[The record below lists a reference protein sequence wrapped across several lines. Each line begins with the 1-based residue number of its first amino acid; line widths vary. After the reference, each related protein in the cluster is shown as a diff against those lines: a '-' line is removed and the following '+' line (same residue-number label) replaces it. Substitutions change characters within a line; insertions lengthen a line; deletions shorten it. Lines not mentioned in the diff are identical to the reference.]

1 MPTTTIHGKK
11 SSALFLRRIIMSEE
25 YILILFP
32 EVQEYMTEKWF
43 RQECYLCQAFED
55 QEHIDSAYFVPKDR
69 VKKYNDNLKKEK

>member
-1 MPTTTIHGKK
+1 MK
-11 SSALFLRRIIMSEE
+11 MSEE
-25 YILILFP
+25 YILIIFP

-69 VKKYNDNLKKEK
+69 VKEYNDNLKGDKNDNV

>member
-1 MPTTTIHGKK
+1 
-11 SSALFLRRIIMSEE
+11 MSEE

-43 RQECYLCQAFED
+43 RQECYLCQSFED

-69 VKKYNDNLKKEK
+69 VKEYNDNLKGDKNDNV